1 VPGGEQLRP
10 YRAMVDARAIGTLA
24 EGLGSRFHQTLSPRG
39 AAQTRGWRWAAL
51 GCAALDVAKAYK
63 LTRDDHFNLPARL
76 LLDSADLALWCAAA
90 RDDTDTSEDS
100 VIPGVALAAE
110 AGARLGVGGLIV
122 PALNAAVAAAVR
134 HRRGHRL
141 RLEQFS
147 WQLMGVTGGWMIR
160 ALAGRRRRTFERRHA
175 FELHARLQEA
185 ELAGLHEVVVEHEG
199 ALDLLQRATALIDLA
214 SNSPVRRNMA
224 GSFKAGVAQ
233 AARARATY
241 LRDAL
246 LVWQSE
252 HNLQPDLTRM
262 VRFDVFPEHGT
273 ILLTE
278 VQRSSL
284 YAELEVLDL
293 AGPVPVS
300 VVDVFEARRPGGA
313 RDLLVAGQLLA
324 LPSEAKAKSWTF
336 DAIPVAMLMEVGWLI
351 QPTGAHREEVP
362 WSSTAVPLAI
372 AGAATAWATRRVD
385 RQGRTPPRMANA
397 AAFVTASSYTLLAT
411 RTMRHTHTEAGIS
424 RFPWVMALQGYE
436 LVRTIA
442 SDDLSRNERRIAGFG
457 TAAIIALGWALS
469 PPPRSG
475 RALVAE
481 LGWVLALD
489 VFAKRLQRGFVD
501 EADEVARVVQSDDAR
516 QIADAY
522 EQGRHRANATI
533 GRALAAA
540 RQTLRTQAEG
550 IAPDIVGEAERRLS
564 EVQAL
569 LPIG

>member
-1 VPGGEQLRP
+1 MRSRSMSLRTCPEITTMTVSVRDRTRRMASTTVTPGNRSNPALRSQASTTATSTEDHRSGSASAAPWSSVATTSKDSTLARASDRPDRIQRSSSTMATRTDLSTDLTSRTMLVVSATCKPDRASRYTSVVPGGEQLRP

-185 ELAGLHEVVVEHEG
+185 ELAGLHQVVVEHEG

-214 SNSPVRRNMA
+214 SDSPVRRNMA
-224 GSFKAGVAQ
+224 GSFKSGVSQ

-385 RQGRTPPRMANA
+385 RQGRTPPWMANA

-424 RFPWVMALQGYE
+424 RFPWVMA
-436 LVRTIA
+436 
-442 SDDLSRNERRIAGFG
+442 
-457 TAAIIALGWALS
+457 
-469 PPPRSG
+469 
-475 RALVAE
+475 
-481 LGWVLALD
+481 
-489 VFAKRLQRGFVD
+489 
-501 EADEVARVVQSDDAR
+501 
-516 QIADAY
+516 
-522 EQGRHRANATI
+522 
-533 GRALAAA
+533 
-540 RQTLRTQAEG
+540 
-550 IAPDIVGEAERRLS
+550 
-564 EVQAL
+564 
-569 LPIG
+569 